1 MILYTSITKQSGV
14 LIKKFAIHKF
24 NSLVKGDFSLPK
36 SSYMDDCLI
45 PIPNLCNI
53 FQTQNIKI
61 YIQLLL
67 YYYCELELL
76 VQGFWQ
82 FWRVMLLRLLISMYV
97 NCDHFIIYNQF
108 SNHS

>member
-1 MILYTSITKQSGV
+1 MIVS
-14 LIKKFAIHKF
+14 F
-24 NSLVKGDFSLPK
+24 
-36 SSYMDDCLI
+36 
-45 PIPNLCNI
+45 PNLCNI
-53 FQTQNIKI
+53 FQAQNNKI

-82 FWRVMLLRLLISMYV
+82 FWRVMLLRLLISLYV